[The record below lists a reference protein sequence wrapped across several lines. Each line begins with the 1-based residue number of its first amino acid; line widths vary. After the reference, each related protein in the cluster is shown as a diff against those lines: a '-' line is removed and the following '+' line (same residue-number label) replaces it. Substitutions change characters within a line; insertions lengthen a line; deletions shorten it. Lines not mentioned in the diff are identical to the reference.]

1 MNHLIPFIAAYAE
14 IIAAIAAA
22 IAISMAAIVLFL
34 FLRAQSL
41 ALTAS
46 DAAVVAA
53 DAAVVAIDSW
63 RKSRSAS
70 FFASQAGAHLSKSES
85 LFSGNSNFRL
95 TSGSP
100 HSSNS
105 FSNETGML
113 SPNVGAVRHAASAA
127 KRQSAAACP

>member
-1 MNHLIPFIAAYAE
+1 MNHLMPMIAAYAE

-22 IAISMAAIVLFL
+22 IAISMAAIVMVL

-46 DAAVVAA
+46 DAAISAA
-53 DAAVVAIDSW
+53 AAATVAIDSW

-70 FFASQAGAHLSKSES
+70 FFASQAGAPLSKSES

-100 HSSNS
+100 HSSSS
-105 FSNETGML
+105 FSNETVML
-113 SPNVGAVRHAASAA
+113 SPNAELSGHQRPAR
-127 KRQSAAACP
+127 KDENGTD